1 MARFHRF
8 GPAAVLAGLTVLA
21 VAGCQPSDQTPRPA
35 PRPPGPIVQ
44 PPRLGTT
51 VSAAAYMASAASVDL
66 FEIQSSQMALTR
78 SRHAFHRNF
87 ASMMIGAHNGTS
99 AQLSLAGRRLNLL
112 PPATLL
118 PRHQAMLAELSASA
132 DFDATYHRQQIA
144 VHEEALRLH
153 GNYARSG
160 ASPTLRP
167 VAANAVPIVR
177 RHLEMMR
184 AM

>member
-1 MARFHRF
+1 MAIHRL
-8 GPAAVLAGLTVLA
+8 GAAAIATGLAVLVL
-21 VAGCQPSDQTPRPA
+21 AGCQPSERAPR

-44 PPRLGTT
+44 PPPGPT
-51 VSAAAYMASAASVDL
+51 VSAAAYMASAASIDL
-66 FEIQSSQMALTR
+66 FEIQSSQMALSR

-87 ASMMIGAHNGTS
+87 ASMMIGAHRGTS
-99 AQLSLAGRRLNLL
+99 AQLSFAGRQLNLL

-118 PRHQAMLAELSASA
+118 PRHQAMLAELSSSA
-132 DFDATYHRQQIA
+132 DFDGTYHRQQIA

-153 GNYARSG
+153 SSYARNG

-167 VAANAVPIVR
+167 VAANAAPIVR